1 MSLADSSSAGP
12 RALTVGPVLYDQ
24 LNGQATTNPADISS
38 QDFETSLDA
47 ADSEAADD
55 FVVPAGLTWSI
66 DGIDVDGE
74 YFSRD
79 GLDPVP
85 AGFHVRFW
93 SNDAA
98 TNLPSAL
105 SAERLS
111 QPYTAF
117 GTALGDVQVGLDSPV
132 VLPAGTWWVSVQARL
147 DYGPGTHQWFWH
159 NRIAQSG
166 QGAAWQNP
174 GDLLQTHCV
183 SFARRSACQGTTDAP
198 DQVFALHG
206 TAAPAGAPP
215 PPPPPPPPAAAA
227 RSASL
232 SSAQSRGQE
241 ARAGNPAHPASPL
254 QGRPDQP
261 PEVGPSAARQGARPE
276 PARGPLAAV
285 QLTREAR
292 RRPPLALRRLRP

>member
-12 RALTVGPVLYDQ
+12 SALTVGPVLYDQ
-24 LNGQATTNPADISS
+24 LNGQTTTNPADISS

-105 SAERLS
+105 SAARLS

-117 GTALGDVQVGLDSPV
+117 GTELGDVQIALELAGRAPGGDVVGL
-132 VLPAGTWWVSVQARL
+132 G
-147 DYGPGTHQWFWH
+147 
-159 NRIAQSG
+159 
-166 QGAAWQNP
+166 
-174 GDLLQTHCV
+174 
-183 SFARRSACQGTTDAP
+183 
-198 DQVFALHG
+198 
-206 TAAPAGAPP
+206 AGAPRLRNRDAAVVLAQP
-215 PPPPPPPPAAAA
+215 HRAMGPGRRLAEPRRSLAGALRVVRAPLRLSGHRGRARPGLPAPRHRRARRRAAAA
-227 RSASL
+227 LRRHRHRHRLLRPLRLAAGCRG
-232 SSAQSRGQE
+232 SSARSSDARSRSFC
-241 ARAGNPAHPASPL
+241 APTAGSA
-254 QGRPDQP
+254 G
-261 PEVGPSAARQGARPE
+261 SAAGSR
-276 PARGPLAAV
+276 
-285 QLTREAR
+285 
-292 RRPPLALRRLRP
+292 ALRRHGKVLAQSPRAGRSLPFNSRVKLVVGRR

>member
-1 MSLADSSSAGP
+1 MSLVGSSSAGP
-12 RALTVGPVLYDQ
+12 RALTVGPVLYDE

-85 AGFHVRFW
+85 VGFHVRFW

-98 TNLPSAL
+98 TSLPSAL
-105 SAERLS
+105 SAARLS
-111 QPYTAF
+111 QPYTAL
-117 GTALGDVQVGLDSPV
+117 GTALGDVQIALGSIALGSPV

-147 DYGPGTHQWFWH
+147 DYGTGTQQWFWH
-159 NRIAQSG
+159 NRIVQWG

-174 GDLLQTHCV
+174 GDLSQTHCI
-183 SFARRSACQGTTDAP
+183 SFSRRSGCQGTTDAP
-198 DQVFALHG
+198 DQAFRLHG
-206 TAAPAGAPP
+206 ASAPAGAPP
-215 PPPPPPPPAAAA
+215 PPPPPPPAPPPPPPPAPPRCRVPRVVGKKLGRAIPIILRAHC
-227 RSASL
+227 RVGRI
-232 SSAQSRGQE
+232 SR
-241 ARAGNPAHPASPL
+241 RKS
-254 QGRPDQP
+254 
-261 PEVGPSAARQGARPE
+261 
-276 PARGPLAAV
+276 
-285 QLTREAR
+285 
-292 RRPPLALRRLRP
+292 ALRRHGKVLAQSPRAGRLLPFNSRVKLVVGRR

>member
-24 LNGQATTNPADISS
+24 LNGQTTTNPADISS

-55 FVVPAGLTWSI
+55 FVVPAGLAWSI

-85 AGFHVRFW
+85 VGFHVRFW

-98 TNLPSAL
+98 TNLPSVL

-117 GTALGDVQVGLDSPV
+117 GTAPGDVQVGLEAPV
-132 VLPAGTWWVSVQARL
+132 VLPEGTWWVSVQARL

-166 QGAAWQNP
+166 QGAAWKNP

-183 SFARRSACQGTTDAP
+183 LFARRSACQGTTDAP

-215 PPPPPPPPAAAA
+215 PPPSPPPPPPPPAPPRCLVPRVVGKKLGRAIPLILRAHC
-227 RSASL
+227 RVGRI
-232 SSAQSRGQE
+232 SR
-241 ARAGNPAHPASPL
+241 RKS
-254 QGRPDQP
+254 
-261 PEVGPSAARQGARPE
+261 
-276 PARGPLAAV
+276 
-285 QLTREAR
+285 
-292 RRPPLALRRLRP
+292 ALRRHGKVLAQSPRAGRSLPFNSRVKLVVGRR

>member
-12 RALTVGPVLYDQ
+12 SALTVGPVLYDQ
-24 LNGQATTNPADISS
+24 LNGQTTTNPADISS

-55 FVVPAGLTWSI
+55 FVVPAGMTWSI

-85 AGFHVRFW
+85 AGFHVRIW

-105 SAERLS
+105 SAARLS

-117 GTALGDVQVGLDSPV
+117 GTALGDVQIALGPPV

-147 DYGPGTHQWFWH
+147 DYGTGTQQWFWH
-159 NRIAQSG
+159 NRVAQSG

-174 GDLLQTHCV
+174 GDLSQTHCV
-183 SFARRSACQGTTDAP
+183 SFARRSVCQGTADAP
-198 DQVFALHG
+198 DQVFRLHG
-206 TAAPAGAPP
+206 TAVPAGAPP
-215 PPPPPPPPAAAA
+215 PPPPPPP
-227 RSASL
+227 
-232 SSAQSRGQE
+232 
-241 ARAGNPAHPASPL
+241 
-254 QGRPDQP
+254 
-261 PEVGPSAARQGARPE
+261 SAARTALAAESRGSSARSSGARSRSSCAPTAGSVGSAAGSRLFGGAARCWPRARAQGARCRSTH
-276 PARGPLAAV
+276 A
-285 QLTREAR
+285 
-292 RRPPLALRRLRP
+292 